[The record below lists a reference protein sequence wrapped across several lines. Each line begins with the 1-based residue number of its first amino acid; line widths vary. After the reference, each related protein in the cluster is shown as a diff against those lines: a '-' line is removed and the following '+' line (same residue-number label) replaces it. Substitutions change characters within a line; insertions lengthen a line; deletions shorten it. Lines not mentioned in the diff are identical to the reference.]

1 MNMGRNTKAR
11 CPKCKKVMRSDNLV
25 KHIKLHEKPYGSG
38 MLQIQN
44 PVSPVKQT
52 YANHSSND
60 ANDNEISKY
69 TWKKAQTSKQHSP
82 LMPSDIRMIICGKSG
97 FGKTTLLM
105 RLQLEKGMIDYNNL
119 HVCGRSLHQPEY
131 QILKHGFENN
141 FSKNQV

>member
-1 MNMGRNTKAR
+1 MSR
-11 CPKCKKVMRSDNLV
+11 CEHCSKSYIHRQSLYKHKKSCKGGSINIKV
-25 KHIKLHEKPYGSG
+25 HEKPCGSG

-69 TWKKAQTSKQHSP
+69 TWKKAQTNKQHSP

-105 RLQLEKGMIDYNNL
+105 RLLLEKGMIDYNNL
-119 HVCGRSLHQPEY
+119 HVCMWPKPSSTRIPDIETR
-131 QILKHGFENN
+131 I
-141 FSKNQV
+141 